1 MPGSPR
7 QVACRQSSHDVTLF
21 LFCFSEAPP
30 RSGASPFQ
38 KIAAVRRC
46 LRQRVIKSILRHA
59 NPVRSRRLAT
69 VDTDE
74 SVGSN
79 VGLSMRKAS
88 EVWFVYHHQCN
99 FCGGSRGSKKWSF
112 VENRAA
118 LKSGTFLVH
127 NCRCSCLDR
136 QRVRPRE
143 RALCVLALCVASPN
157 HSGAVSTMC
166 QRRGFDLYRT
176 GDQTPAIPG

>member
-1 MPGSPR
+1 MLVASIDTDRAAEGPPPSSACPQAVGRALSTVIAGVSTASRLSPILPR
-7 QVACRQSSHDVTLF
+7 CHSF
-21 LFCFSEAPP
+21 LFFAEAPP

-38 KIAAVRRC
+38 QIAAVPRC
-46 LRQRVIKSILRHA
+46 LRQRVIRSILRHA

-69 VDTDE
+69 VDTVE

-79 VGLSMRKAS
+79 VGLAWTKAS
-88 EVWFVYHHQCN
+88 EVQNVIHHHCN
-99 FCGGSRGSKKWSF
+99 FCGGSRGPKTWSF

-136 QRVRPRE
+136 
-143 RALCVLALCVASPN
+143 
-157 HSGAVSTMC
+157 
-166 QRRGFDLYRT
+166 
-176 GDQTPAIPG
+176 